1 MYFFQRKPKVN
12 HFRGRNLK
20 VLLIVLI
27 NTYEMLKEPQGVF
40 FNSWVGKEENRGI
53 LQRKRELLNLF
64 QMTANTSTS

>member
-1 MYFFQRKPKVN
+1 
-12 HFRGRNLK
+12 
-20 VLLIVLI
+20 
-27 NTYEMLKEPQGVF
+27 MLKEPRGVF